1 MSIVLDCISNGAAG
15 SWQMSN
21 NGYKMLKDD
30 FDPGFY
36 IKHFIKDMD
45 IAKNEA
51 DQSNLDLPVLNDVL
65 KMFKI
70 LQEKGY
76 DDLGTQALIKYY
88 QDS

>member
-1 MSIVLDCISNGAAG
+1 
-15 SWQMSN
+15 MSN

-30 FDPGFY
+30 FEPGFY

-51 DQSNLDLPVLNDVL
+51 NHNNLDLPVLNDVL
-65 KMFKI
+65 KMFKT

>member
-1 MSIVLDCISNGAAG
+1 
-15 SWQMSN
+15 
-21 NGYKMLKDD
+21 
-30 FDPGFY
+30 
-36 IKHFIKDMD
+36 MD

-51 DQSNLDLPVLNDVL
+51 NHSNLDLPVLNDVL
-65 KMFKI
+65 KMFKT

>member
-1 MSIVLDCISNGAAG
+1 
-15 SWQMSN
+15 
-21 NGYKMLKDD
+21 
-30 FDPGFY
+30 
-36 IKHFIKDMD
+36 MD

-51 DQSNLDLPVLNDVL
+51 DQKNLDLPVLNDVL

-88 QDS
+88 QIVNFRNYLFYLL